1 MNKIKNQFSLR
12 NVIGGL
18 AILVLLS
25 VGCGDK
31 KDDENIGGAPTG
43 GTDLAN
49 TTISAENGGT
59 VFGRVNATISS
70 AIGAV
75 FQNAASKPVA
85 PPLAKAVDLTVNGS
99 SSGNVKAVGNFDAT
113 STALSMDIK
122 MTFTNYSDDNK
133 LFLGGPLDIT
143 YNVDVANPAAL
154 TFTYKGMLAFSGD
167 FKGSMEFD
175 LSISGGTVSGFYK
188 AGGVTITL

>member
-1 MNKIKNQFSLR
+1 MDKITDQFSLR
-12 NVIGGL
+12 NAITGL
-18 AILVLLS
+18 AILALLN
-25 VGCGDK
+25 VGCGDEL
-31 KDDENIGGAPTG
+31 DDENIGGAPTG
-43 GTDLAN
+43 GVELAN
-49 TTISAENGGT
+49 TAISAENGGA
-59 VFGRVNATISS
+59 VFSRVNATIST

-75 FQNAASKPVA
+75 FQKAASKPVA
-85 PPLAKAVDLTVNGS
+85 SPLVKVVDLTVNGS
-99 SSGNVKAVGNFDAT
+99 TSGNVKAVGDFEVT
-113 STALSMDIK
+113 STALTMDIRI
-122 MTFTNYSDDNK
+122 TFTNYSDDNK

-143 YNVDVANPAAL
+143 YNVDVENPTAL